1 MQNINVPKG
10 QILHEQRNISKYS
23 GLLYGRIF
31 LLPCLFLFIV
41 PLGPVP
47 AYLFAFFLLSPIL
60 LGNLLENKKDAE
72 PILLGSCAKKYR
84 YTAVRLSIEQH
95 IGRIAVLLLAAWQ
108 FYIPSSLAVY
118 LHLAPA
124 SLLMLYLLCRI
135 IITAVIRHNIHSYY
149 MELRSLER
157 V

>member
-1 MQNINVPKG
+1 MQNNNISKG
-10 QILHEQRNISKYS
+10 QILHEQRNISRYT

-47 AYLFAFFLLSPIL
+47 AYLFAFLLLAPVL
-60 LGNLLENKKDAE
+60 LCSLLENKENAE
-72 PILLGSCAKKYR
+72 PVLLDSCAKKYR
-84 YTAVRLSIEQH
+84 YTAVRLSVEQH
-95 IGRIAVLLLAAWQ
+95 TGRIAVLLLAAWQ

-124 SLLMLYLLCRI
+124 ALLMLYLIWRI
-135 IITAVIRHNIHSYY
+135 ISTAITRHNIHSYY
-149 MELRSLER
+149 MELRSLEH